1 MSSISQP
8 VNISSSIPPMSVPIS
23 IAEAE
28 TKLPIIIQP
37 NNLHSSPSSP
47 PVSPPAKPSFMS
59 LISKLRPRS
68 HGSSPREE
76 YPPSA
81 DSLTSSSYLPYQQ
94 PLASPPLSPCS
105 YPSSPTFSPYDP
117 NATSTNPQFQQ
128 QYQLLLQ
135 QHQVQKSQQN
145 AHGQIFGVPLQ
156 LSIMYAKSNITYQ
169 DIHGN
174 DHIYGQVP
182 IIVAKCASYL
192 KNNAADVEGIFR
204 LSGSS
209 RRIKELQS
217 IFSTPPS
224 YGKDLDWNGFTV
236 HDAANVLRRYLN
248 NLSEPIIPLDL
259 YEKFHLP
266 LFNSSLIQHLKANQ
280 PISVTDESITST
292 TSNQNNDCNSNLEL
306 DPSTPQTEI
315 NYVIDQYK
323 ILIESIPDLNR
334 QLLLYIL
341 DLLAFFASKS
351 QKNLMP
357 AVNLAAIFQPSI
369 LSHPNHDMD
378 PNAYHLSRAVVQ
390 FLIEHFRSIQPK
402 LNSNSKKPSEIPIP
416 KTRHHSRRHS
426 KSMSSADVP
435 QNISC
440 LLSDEPK
447 QLSKTNYSVPPVSLP
462 SGGFI
467 SSLKR
472 ASSFGRRRRTFSAS
486 NYLPIPKPQP
496 FKSPALVSPSFSIVS
511 KSSPLSSPTFAHE
524 PFGFPSTVSSSRF
537 MRSSSSSSGS
547 SSDDGECDNDLY
559 QSETPNSSN
568 VTVGTELSSNSTTVG
583 SKRNEDPKTLQSRFR
598 GHRRKISESLNQMS
612 SMLARRSLSPLH
624 KHEDH
629 KPLHGN
635 AEAAPEPSVKSEAS
649 LAGSNGSSHPK
660 QPYEPVQIQHSL
672 QSLSAEPEVN
682 QYLEKST
689 DSDVDSLLCDTFSS
703 TLVGGKKEK

>member
-1 MSSISQP
+1 
-8 VNISSSIPPMSVPIS
+8 MSVPIS
-23 IAEAE
+23 ITEAE
-28 TKLPIIIQP
+28 TKLPINIQP
-37 NNLHSSPSSP
+37 NNLHISPSSP
-47 PVSPPAKPSFMS
+47 PVSPSVKPSFMS

-68 HGSSPREE
+68 HGTSPPDD
-76 YPPSA
+76 YPPST
-81 DSLTSSSYLPYQQ
+81 DIPTSSSSYFPHQQ

-117 NATSTNPQFQQ
+117 NPASTSPQFQQ

-145 AHGQIFGVPLQ
+145 THGQIFGVPLQ
-156 LSIMYAKSNITYQ
+156 LSIIYAKSNITYQ
-169 DIHGN
+169 DSHGI
-174 DHIYGQVP
+174 DHVYGQVP
-182 IIVAKCASYL
+182 IIVAKCAFYL

-209 RRIKELQS
+209 RRIKKLQS

-224 YGKDLDWNGFTV
+224 YGKDLDWIGFTV

-248 NLSEPIIPLDL
+248 NLPEPIIPLDL

-266 LFNSSLIQHLKANQ
+266 LFNSSLIHPIKANQ
-280 PISVTDESITST
+280 PIISDDSITST
-292 TSNQNNDCNSNLEL
+292 TSIQTDSNSNIQL

-323 ILIESIPDLNR
+323 LLIESIPDLNR
-334 QLLLYIL
+334 HLLLYIL
-341 DLLAFFASKS
+341 DLLTFFASKS

-357 AVNLAAIFQPSI
+357 AANLAAIFQPSI

-390 FLIEHFRSIQPK
+390 FIIQHFRSIQPK
-402 LNSNSKKPSEIPIP
+402 LNCNSKKPFEIPSP
-416 KTRHHSRRHS
+416 KAHNLSRRHS

-440 LLSDEPK
+440 LLSDQPK
-447 QLSKTNYSVPPVSLP
+447 HLSKTNCPVPPASPP
-462 SGGFI
+462 SGGLI

-486 NYLPIPKPQP
+486 NYLPIPKPHP
-496 FKSPALVSPSFSIVS
+496 YHKSPALASPSFSALPES
-511 KSSPLSSPTFAHE
+511 TPLSSPTFAHE
-524 PFGFPSTVSSSRF
+524 PFGFPNTVSSPRF
-537 MRSSSSSSGS
+537 TRSSSSSLGS
-547 SSDDGECDNDLY
+547 SSDDGECDNHLY

-568 VTVGTELSSNSTTVG
+568 VTVGTELSSNSTTSA
-583 SKRNEDPKTLQSRFR
+583 SKQNQDPKTLQSRFR

-624 KHEDH
+624 KYEDH
-629 KPLHGN
+629 KPLHGT
-635 AEAAPEPSVKSEAS
+635 AEAAPDPSTKNGAS
-649 LAGSNGSSHPK
+649 LAGSNGPSHPR
-660 QPYEPVQIQHSL
+660 QPYEPVQIHHSL

-682 QYLEKST
+682 QYFEKST
-689 DSDVDSLLCDTFSS
+689 DSDVDSLLCDTLSS
-703 TLVGGKKEK
+703 TLVSEKKEK